1 MEAPE
6 PPENIKCPY
15 CGALN
20 SVEGEFCGAC
30 YKNLRV
36 PKEVRAEA
44 AARRI
49 LAGAAGNTAPLA
61 QTSGAAPDAPHAG
74 RLWGRAAIIAG
85 LFAFYLQW
93 LRKPNYFSFLD
104 FINLAFH
111 EAGHVFLGF
120 FGRFIMMLGGT
131 IFQLL
136 LPALCL
142 LQLRRK
148 RSNIGWQLCL
158 FWIGES
164 LLNVSIYAG
173 DAIKQELPLVGGG
186 EHDWTYLLTEL
197 GLIAHTP
204 AVAKAIFLLGSA
216 VIFYSFYLI
225 GLDAKNREPYEL
237 GELQLR

>member
-1 MEAPE
+1 MKDELDHPD
-6 PPENIKCPY
+6 NIKCPY
-15 CGALN
+15 CGADN
-20 SVEGEFCGAC
+20 SVESVFCGAC
-30 YKNLRV
+30 YKNLQV
-36 PKEVRAEA
+36 PKEARAEA
-44 AARRI
+44 AARRL
-49 LAGAAGNTAPLA
+49 LAGAAK
-61 QTSGAAPDAPHAG
+61 AAPPAAPVSGPDEAPAV

-148 RSNIGWQLCL
+148 RSNIGWQLCV

-164 LLNVSIYAG
+164 LLNISIYAG

-225 GLDAKNREPYEL
+225 GIDAKNREPFEL
-237 GELQLR
+237 GDLQLR